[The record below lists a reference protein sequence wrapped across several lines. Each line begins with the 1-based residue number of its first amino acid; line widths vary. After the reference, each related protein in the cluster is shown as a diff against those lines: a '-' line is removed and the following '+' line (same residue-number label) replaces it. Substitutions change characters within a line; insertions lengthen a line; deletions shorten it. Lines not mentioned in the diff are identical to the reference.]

1 MSRKVEED
9 VDLIGADLLGNLCG
23 SPAAHIA
30 PSRRMRRK
38 LRRHRILACERVAED
53 LEATLVKVR
62 EEGEAEERDDVEREV
77 GRDVADAD
85 LPAPLRRSL
94 HARHALEK
102 LPIASCRIEH
112 ELRLALDVVQGEEVV
127 APRRRPVRQRLS
139 GVEGRL
145 LRAQGFFD
153 LAQAAAD
160 ACGEVVREHLLAARE
175 LTRGERA
182 THIFERIAPA
192 PEQKYG
198 TRTQEKAE
206 AVLAASEI
214 QPGCTRGVLSLLRV
228 DVESRR
234 QTPYIALR
242 PVCGEERVGGGKR
255 LAKVSRRKE
264 SLERNSEPRRFL
276 GRDRRLCRIV
286 RGERRFVAGFES
298 CRIGCAVHQR

>member
-1 MSRKVEED
+1 MSRKVEEN
-9 VDLIGADLLGNLCG
+9 VDLIGADPLGNLCR

-38 LRRHRILACERVAED
+38 LRRHRILACKRVAED

-62 EEGEAEERDDVEREV
+62 EKGEAEERDDVEREV
-77 GRDVADAD
+77 GRDIADTD

-127 APRRRPVRQRLS
+127 APRGGLVFERLGRLEGRPFLAQRLLDLS
-139 GVEGRL
+139 HAAGNAREKIVCEHLVASCERTEGKSALCIQTGRL
-145 LRAQGFFD
+145 PMPKQKGRPRSKEQTESVI
-153 LAQAAAD
+153 LA
-160 ACGEVVREHLLAARE
+160 RN
-175 LTRGERA
+175 
-182 THIFERIAPA
+182 
-192 PEQKYG
+192 
-198 TRTQEKAE
+198 
-206 AVLAASEI
+206 I
-214 QPGCTRGVLSLLRV
+214 QSCCTRGIFSLSGV

-242 PVCGEERVGGGKR
+242 PACSEERVGGGKR

-264 SLERNSEPRRFL
+264 SLERDSEPRRFL

-286 RGERRFVAGFES
+286 RGERRFIAGFECCNIRS
-298 CRIGCAVHQR
+298 AVHQR